1 MNQLTSHPLAPNASR
16 LNNLKRR
23 RNAAL
28 AQAKRL
34 KNSTLQAILRKFLNT
49 YGLNAPN
56 RNKLISAWAAY
67 QLAANN
73 RNIRKNSKSAE
84 LKAIKA
90 GQNLA
95 NAAFSINSKT
105 PPPPYDPIRVGLKK
119 GIKGRIVYWAPGV
132 LRRSL
137 LGF

>member
-1 MNQLTSHPLAPNASR
+1 MNQLTSHPLAPNSR

-23 RNAAL
+23 RNAAI
-28 AQAKRL
+28 AQAKRI

-56 RNKLISAWAAY
+56 KNKLVSAWASY
-67 QLAANN
+67 QLASNN

-84 LKAIKA
+84 MRAAKA
-90 GQNLA
+90 GANLA

-105 PPPPYDPIRVGLKK
+105 PPPPYDPIRIGLKK